1 MKPDTAN
8 LAALIGSR
16 ICHDLI
22 SPVGAVGNGLELIQ
36 MTNTLDEPEMQ
47 LITESVEAA
56 RLRILFFRIAYGL
69 AVAGQMVGREE
80 VVSLLDGLFK
90 DRRVKAAWRLTQ
102 AMERSETR
110 LAFLALQ
117 CVEAALPYGGQITV
131 SHDGTRWCV
140 EGTGERLK
148 VDQALWNNLAAATP
162 HSEVAP
168 SDVQFALLPLLL
180 RDAGRVLNANIDAA
194 KITIRF

>member
-36 MTNTLDEPEMQ
+36 MTNALEEPEMQ

-69 AVAGQMVGREE
+69 AVPGQMVGRDE
-80 VVSLLDGLFK
+80 VTSLLDGLYK
-90 DRRVKAAWRLTQ
+90 DRRVKVTWGLTT
-102 AMERSETR
+102 AMERGDVR

-131 SHDGTRWCV
+131 SHDGKEWCV

-148 VDQALWNNLAAATP
+148 VDQALWDNLAASAP
-162 HSEVAP
+162 HSQVAA

-180 RDAGRVLNANIDAA
+180 RDAGRPLCSSIEAA
-194 KITIRF
+194 RITIRF

>member
-36 MTNTLDEPEMQ
+36 MTNTLDQPEMQ
-47 LITESVEAA
+47 FITESVEAA

-69 AVAGQMVGREE
+69 AVAGQMVGRDE
-80 VVSLLDGLFK
+80 VTSLLEGLYR
-90 DRRVKAAWRLTQ
+90 DRCVKVHWKLTT
-102 AMERSETR
+102 AMERGEVR

-117 CVEAALPYGGQITV
+117 CVDAALPYGGQITI
-131 SHDGTRWCV
+131 SHDGGEWRI

-148 VDQALWNNLAAATP
+148 VDQALWDNLATVAP

-180 RDAGRVLNANIDAA
+180 RDTGRALLSSIDAA
-194 KITIRF
+194 KVTIRF